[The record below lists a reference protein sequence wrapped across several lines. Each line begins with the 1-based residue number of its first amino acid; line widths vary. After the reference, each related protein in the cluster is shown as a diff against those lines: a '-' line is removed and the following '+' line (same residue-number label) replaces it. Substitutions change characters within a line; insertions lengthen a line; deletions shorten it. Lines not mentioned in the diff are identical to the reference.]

1 MKLLNESNARKGIAM
16 KLDAGLDAMED
27 GFVTEAEQ
35 VDQETEIEDMQSL
48 LDDDIMDPDSL
59 DTDMEDAYRGFHD
72 NKGFEGIPIGGYT
85 DSQLED
91 IVRDATGL
99 DMPEDGLHV
108 EDGFG
113 RDVADDD
120 IPNAGRISD
129 FDAEELSNDTEEV
142 TLDEAEPIDY
152 GFDVAR
158 YQAEDGEGGTVD
170 TIVQEAGKGL

>member
-1 MKLLNESNARKGIAM
+1 M
-16 KLDAGLDAMED
+16 KLDAGLEAMED

-35 VDQETEIEDMQSL
+35 TDQETEIEDMQSL
-48 LDDDIMDPDSL
+48 LDDDIMDPDSF
-59 DTDMEDAYRGFHD
+59 DSDMEDAYRGFHD
-72 NKGFEGIPIGGYT
+72 NKGFEGIRVGGYT

-113 RDVADDD
+113 RDVTGDD
-120 IPNAGRISD
+120 IPNTGRISD
-129 FDAEELSNDTEEV
+129 FDAEELSNDTQEV
-142 TLDEAEPIDY
+142 TLDEAESVDY

-158 YQAEDGEGGTVD
+158 YQPEDGDDGTVD

>member
-1 MKLLNESNARKGIAM
+1 M
-16 KLDAGLDAMED
+16 KLDAGLEAMED

-35 VDQETEIEDMQSL
+35 TDQETEIEDMQSL
-48 LDDDIMDPDSL
+48 LDDDIMDPDSF
-59 DTDMEDAYRGFHD
+59 DSDMEEAYRGFYD
-72 NKGFEGIPIGGYT
+72 NKGFEGIPVGGYT
-85 DSQLED
+85 ASQLED

-113 RDVADDD
+113 RAVASDD
-120 IPNAGRISD
+120 IPSAGRISD
-129 FDAEELSNDTEEV
+129 FDAEELSNDVSEV

-158 YQAEDGEGGTVD
+158 YQAEDGNGGTVD
-170 TIVQEAGKGL
+170 TIIQEAGKGR

>member
-1 MKLLNESNARKGIAM
+1 M
-16 KLDAGLDAMED
+16 KLDAGLEAMED

-35 VDQETEIEDMQSL
+35 ADQETEIEDMQSL
-48 LDDDIMDPDSL
+48 LDDDIMDPDSF
-59 DTDMEDAYRGFHD
+59 DSDMEDAYRGFHD
-72 NKGFEGIPIGGYT
+72 NKGFEGIPVGGYT
-85 DSQLED
+85 ASQLED

-99 DMPEDGLHV
+99 DMPEEGLHV

-113 RDVADDD
+113 RDMTDDA
-120 IPNAGRISD
+120 IPNTGRISD

-158 YQAEDGEGGTVD
+158 YQAGDGNGATVD

>member
-1 MKLLNESNARKGIAM
+1 M
-16 KLDAGLDAMED
+16 KLDAGLDAMEE

-59 DTDMEDAYRGFHD
+59 DTDMEEAYRGFRD
-72 NKGFEGIPIGGYT
+72 NDGFAGIPVGGYT
-85 DSQLED
+85 NSQLED

-113 RDVADDD
+113 RDLSDDD
-120 IPNAGRISD
+120 IPDSGRISD
-129 FDAEELSNDTEEV
+129 FDAEELSNDVSEV

-158 YQAEDGEGGTVD
+158 YQREGHTGASGGTVD
-170 TIVQEAGKGL
+170 VITQDAGKAL